1 MASYSNIDEYLADL
15 PDDQRRALSTLRA
28 QIKAAAPAA
37 EEYIGYGLAGFKV
50 GARPLLYMGAAK
62 HHCAIYGARSDDALA
77 EKLKA
82 FKQSKGTI
90 QFTPD
95 KPIPAAVVKEIV
107 KARLAALNER
117 TAVKKSGAAKK
128 NAADRAA
135 KKAGAAKKAAAKA
148 TPAKRAAAKSIV
160 VKAAAAKRASAKKK
174 AGAAKKRASK
184 R

>member
-1 MASYSNIDEYLADL
+1 MANYSTIDEYLADL
-15 PDDQRRALSTLRA
+15 PEDQRHALTTLRA
-28 QIKAAAPAA
+28 QIKSAAPDA

-50 GARPLLYMGAAK
+50 GGRPLLYMGAAK
-62 HHCAIYGARSDDALA
+62 NHCAIYGARADDALA

-95 KPIPAAVVKEIV
+95 KPVPAAVVKEIV

-117 TAVKKSGAAKK
+117 IAAKKKSGAAKK
-128 NAADRAA
+128 
-135 KKAGAAKKAAAKA
+135 KVS
-148 TPAKRAAAKSIV
+148 P
-160 VKAAAAKRASAKKK
+160 AKKK
-174 AGAAKKRASK
+174 AGPATKSAPKKAAKKKGSAK